1 MKNKI
6 LHFTL
11 NSFAIL
17 SAFLFTSIFISCG
30 EDSGLGATIDTE
42 APKIAIS
49 YPNPKTNNIVMDKFV
64 LAGTCSDDKMI
75 SRVEVSVT
83 NLDTQKSYG
92 NFPASVNYQANT
104 WQITFNSSE
113 NSNEENYKGYQ
124 FPDGN
129 YKFVVTA
136 YDNAGHTTQDTS
148 TLEIDNTAPVFVIS
162 KPGVVVSETKK
173 ESTRISKYG
182 SIFTIEGTIAESHQ
196 VSKMDLQI
204 YDENGEKVNAEPY
217 EADEISTTGGT
228 SVTIARYLENG
239 TDETNTRYN
248 DIYGV
253 AGSVADS
260 DGNKRYSC
268 TVTLSDNARIFQN
281 PGDSGTG
288 NGNETSVVYLN
299 DSIYEKYMSAKKGA
313 GLSADDFRKVINKT
327 ATESDITGKGQVPVT
342 LDDVASALKELA
354 VDTSLSEESEN
365 PTDNTLSFSLN
376 PNADPTYI
384 VSGFNFS
391 YNDDGNKVLDT
402 VRTAIGG
409 QGIAVAIS
417 SGLDGVKLLPSAFKV
432 WMKDIGSFEDGVI
445 SEEKTKEL
453 VETLVADV
461 KAAEAKLSDDEEGEK
476 EFDESS
482 IRNDWTLLHDNS
494 SDKAA
499 SDSSVN
505 INKDL
510 PASIEL
516 NRYYIVVVTGKDMD
530 DVDLSQKSLYGFVGN
545 VAGTPPTVSVTTPES
560 LAFIKN
566 STSEFL
572 KFTGVSK
579 VTTQGTS
586 LKSITVTLTAQDESN
601 KNSEVGVISQ
611 TITANKSNEWA
622 SSGGL
627 SCVYDGESY
636 SWEFVPSEHSEYEK
650 IKAEK
655 KGLSYLYNI
664 KVSVEGSTGHTAETE
679 RSIHIDT
686 VDPIVTLNS
695 ATPIV
700 IGKDYYGEDDE
711 NYYLNGEIKI
721 SATVDE
727 QNLEEVKYD
736 VWASTDLTKTLTAED
751 SILETLK
758 ARASDKVDGSLGKQS
773 TISETFDTTLITS
786 YFESLNTESED
797 PAIQIEM
804 QITAIDK
811 VGNEVTASTKSIY
824 DKFVIK
830 QETDNPLVQ
839 FGNANPE
846 ITSSDS
852 LSKTV
857 NMFGTNTNN
866 KLQITI
872 SDDDKINSYELYLYE
887 ADGTTLAKQNSVY
900 SNNPL
905 VVAVGQSTA
914 SISYLLPEKEG
925 EYQVKLI
932 VRDYMPPSDLNPD
945 ADTEHSYGRSVT
957 GPFFIVVDDGAPE
970 ISAVTPASGKEFN
983 KAFAVNGTIVEGSG
997 KVTLSVSGDGTSSV
1011 YSSPK
1016 ELTGTSGDDAQFS
1029 DTIDLPKDTAGKY
1042 KDGKYKVTYRAEDK
1056 YGQYAEYSISYNVDT
1071 TPPTISSPGA
1081 EVTGSSTEEGITYF
1095 NSNYPLNISVSVTDA
1110 TDSYTGTIR
1119 DVEYS
1124 AYSGNISA
1132 PSGTAVIDWTPLT
1145 HKNDSYTGSA
1155 SGFINADGGNGISDG
1170 EYTVFIRAT
1179 DTAENET
1186 KEENFTTIH
1195 LVADKTKPVLE
1206 TTTDPKN
1213 MSGTEND
1220 AYFMKGE
1227 FSIEGTLVEEN
1238 LDELYYTL
1246 NGGKKQE
1253 LSLSGTSW
1261 SIASGEIPENGGD
1274 FAYIITAIDKAGSVT
1289 TLKRTVTI
1297 DKKAPQ
1303 ITIDEWKDSTN
1314 SFTVTNKN
1322 SGTVTFSGTVLDETK
1337 GSGLAEVRVYYENA
1351 SGAKGGEETVNPNS
1365 SGAWTHTFTNLAE
1378 GKYTLHVV
1386 AKDKAGNEDKKEKS
1400 FGVDLT
1406 KPVVIGSV
1414 TSDGAAAS
1422 TGTDGNYIAK
1432 ENFTLSGKISDDAFR
1447 AKNVSLSV
1455 KKDGGAESTANVV
1468 LSKDDESAV
1477 TDTEKLSS
1485 LNWTYTQSV
1494 PTDPTDHTAD
1504 GLYTYKLTAT
1514 DDAGNKAEYSFIV
1527 RVDTTA
1533 PTITVVEPVAG
1544 ANFKPE
1550 SGTTTNI
1557 KLSGTVFDD
1566 GTGVS
1571 QVDYKVYLTSDLSA
1585 QTAEPKAS
1593 GTATVSSG
1601 KWNASVN
1608 IEIADQGNLTLKVE
1622 AKDYLGN
1629 TAPNDVSFYCDSI
1642 APVLSNVAVTTEK
1655 DAAYDYYNTRIITI
1669 TASAT
1674 DAVSGVRNL
1683 TYSLN
1688 GGMTRTM
1695 TLSSAESTT
1704 AAGKTAVYT
1713 AEVSCVDGENSIV
1726 INAVDAN
1733 GNTTSGDEAKTL
1745 TFKVDSVAPS
1755 FSGTSVSSSNSKSDV
1770 SISGKLT
1777 ENIGLA
1783 SSEGLIV
1790 SATKNGNAVSAA
1802 DLASS
1807 INALP
1812 TLEHGKALSAEPW
1825 DFTLKSNPETHS
1837 TDGKWVFTIKAKD
1850 VAGTTSETTASVLID
1865 TVAPTLSNIEAK
1877 ASDGKSSTVG
1887 GKTYFNGSKAL
1898 ELTIDASDNEGI
1910 GLYNVEYN
1918 IVSGHES
1925 AWNSSLETK
1934 NETWISLSKNG
1945 LSDSWKATIVSDFA
1959 NLADGDYTIFVH
1971 ATDQLGNDTYSD
1983 GLKLVNDKTSPVLK
1997 TTNDPTNMT
2006 GTENDGSY
2014 FKKGE
2019 FSIEGTLAETNLA
2032 SLTYTLNGGTEQ
2044 ELFLNDGNWSITSVE
2059 IPEEGGTFAYSITA
2073 KDKAGNEALL
2083 TRTVKI
2089 DNKKPTLTIE
2099 TLNEKNLS
2107 EVITTK
2113 NTTCTFKGSISDAGG
2128 SGLKPLVAYYT
2139 TESATETKIK
2149 SYEFSSNQ
2157 NSWEVSFDSVE
2168 EDKYFI
2174 LTVEAEDNAGNKET
2188 ITKKF
2193 GVDCKAPSST
2203 LKVTDT
2209 VLDKSAGTPT
2219 ALSSTAD
2226 HNDKWNRGTTFIA
2239 KENFTLSGTVSD
2251 VFTFRSKNIKLT
2263 RTKAGGTEETLIT
2276 STDDAEISSLDWS
2289 YEQEVKDDHSADGVY
2304 TYKLSTQ
2311 DDAGNIA
2318 SYSFIVQVDTSAP
2331 TLTIVKPA
2339 SGANFKP
2346 ASGSTATVTI
2356 EGTAFDDGAGAYQV
2370 IYNVK
2375 KGGDVVKA
2383 DTPATLTSGKW
2394 NAGLQLSEADQG
2406 NLVLTVKVTDYLG
2419 NSEASTVSFFCD
2431 SIAPTLSNGKVD
2443 DATVKDTFYNS
2454 TLLNISADATD
2465 AISGVGNL
2473 TYKLE
2478 DGAEKAMLY
2487 SEGSTDAGE
2496 TATYAASVNCK
2507 EGDNSIVIYATDT
2520 NGNKTTESASIA
2532 FTVKVD
2538 ATAPALTAGSVKIGT
2553 SAGNAS
2559 ATENFYYNGKQNMYI
2574 SGAVTDALS
2583 GVKKVY
2589 ILPYAK
2595 ITDST
2600 ASDAFEASFV
2610 ADEEE
2615 PNNGTFSISIPE
2627 TSLTHSGTIYARIV
2641 DNAGNINDLSLVAFT
2656 YDGTD
2661 PAIPNASLSGN
2672 AVSGTLTTAAY
2683 KSGKDTAGNDK
2694 YFVNTNSGNT
2704 FTFSGVATDNLALE
2718 KLELSIDGTGVVQP
2732 DAITNAAELS
2742 EWSFSG
2748 ITLASDSM
2756 MATLKLTDKA
2766 GNTAEKKIVFVT
2778 DNVAP
2783 NGLHDTTDAKG
2794 KDLIFR
2800 IGDAA
2805 NGSVTDVGSKYAA
2818 GTYGNSTTIKIRGNF
2833 EETGSG
2839 TSLIYYKLYS
2849 DGIPTAEGI
2858 NEFLAN
2864 PEDKKTGYFS
2874 PLTTNETKKVSK
2886 NLDAD
2891 GTNTENVDVV
2901 STFKTTIS
2909 GFTEGS
2915 NYLVLLAVDN
2925 VGNKALDTITYTY
2938 TPEGG
2943 SETSLNCYS
2952 INVDTKTPSVE
2963 SKVTETILTNGEGAD
2978 ITISGTA
2985 TDAHSG
2991 IDTVTLSITVGGAET
3006 TYPATIENAT
3016 GDDNTENDANKKVWS
3031 ASIPKSI
3038 FSSVTSG
3045 NFPVYATAKDKAGD
3059 GNKQTVSVAQI
3070 SVDKIAPEVTLN
3082 NPSNADSSAE
3092 DGVIRING
3100 TISLSGTVKDGN
3112 ILPEN
3117 GENDVSNTVT
3127 KIRYAKFDT
3136 KPDAAPA
3143 NDSDSWN
3150 DLTVTSI
3157 KGNYTFDVEG
3167 FVTSSLDN
3175 EKYYYIQAV
3184 AVDKAGNEGYSNA
3197 PLVKISQD
3205 TDRPI
3210 VKINNLT
3217 PNGTGTNASYI
3228 LKYGTDAQVTGTIV
3242 DDDSTNTA
3250 VVKKLFITETEYNGT
3265 GTEPTNLATVNG
3277 DFTFQPEDTGDGTK
3291 TFYIYIEDNAGGKF
3305 YTKAAAPITIGNP
3318 NTGNP
3323 KISVKG
3329 ESVAES
3335 VNNKEFSYKSDSTS
3349 PVARL
3354 GEGLPYAAE
3363 TSAVAK
3369 DDNGE
3374 DFTLSTADKQT
3385 DNATLNA
3392 SFKVGG
3398 LARRYVKF
3406 YFTANDAS
3414 GVEGMSV
3421 EFKDEKGNSI
3431 KKLATASTIG
3441 SLEFKEDDGFY
3452 VSGTFSDSS
3461 DASTDA
3467 TWKTDFIDFGSVAT
3481 GQLSVSIT
3489 PYDYAGLPGNGT
3501 YQFYVDNA
3509 APTIKISDPESGDE
3523 LTGTIS
3529 ISGTASDVGTAGTVN
3544 IQWIVPT
3551 TAHVA
3556 AYNSKV
3562 TAEEKLE
3569 YLKGLE
3575 LNGGKDAVAEKHSVT
3590 NWKFEFDNNLNPKFD
3605 VYDSSTYATN
3615 SDCDSTSI
3623 YYLPVYFLATDALG
3637 NCSAD
3642 TNFFIKHNPE
3652 ADKPKLE
3659 FTYPTTE
3666 NYKSSTEQYAVLGGT
3681 IRATGSAVIPSGT
3694 TTVNSVY
3701 YQIATKVVTDNGD
3714 GTKTETWNDFGTADK
3729 EKAAGAIASGGYAYT
3744 IVSAYDVI
3752 NELTGKNYSD
3762 STTFTDEQLKDF
3774 LKTYGFAS
3782 RDVLNAWWGIKAT
3795 GTASWNFKINEK
3807 GELNPDSGTTDIR
3820 LRVCGVNAEGKFG
3833 AWTNDENVIEIH
3845 VDNKAPV
3852 ITYAVNQYANGSA
3865 AITALPTDDAATTEI
3880 DESKP
3885 TASKTYEAEIYLKG
3899 NWTFVATLLDE
3910 TSVTSYNVKVNGSPL
3925 TENEGYF
3932 VKSGVTAEVE
3942 LKDGSKTT
3950 KKGVTLFIPIPKPAA
3965 NSETDTVEITVSAD
3979 DSENHTEQTFDFK
3992 IDETAP
3998 SFDKLS
4004 GNGTL
4009 IADNKLDAIED
4020 SNYHFMLD
4028 GEAEDNGSGVKNVVF
4043 YFMRKNGTTGTIGTD
4058 VVMDPMITTGTDDSK
4073 VNMKDADGNDALT
4086 ALEYAQGNYKFYL
4099 YANSYSGSATTDSF
4113 TSGSDYDA
4121 HVRKGGLVQI
4131 DGVLRTI
4138 TGKSGKTVTFTPS
4151 LTEAK
4156 ESVTA
4161 YFPIAQVIDNPATE
4175 KVSSYSTNPFTFE
4188 RGDDGDNM
4196 PESFSG
4202 KATKTWSA
4210 EIRSANMPDGPVS
4223 IVILAFDEAGNVAGK
4238 TINTKITNNAPR
4250 LAKVFF
4256 GTDLSGDEKFTNSSS
4271 LTEIVE
4277 YDILGAEGAT
4287 QSSYTL
4293 DFNEKLENES
4303 AKYPAGTFKIMN
4315 GLAVIPELT
4324 GGNGLVGMVL
4334 STTATS
4340 AAAVTGTG
4348 ENLITCDSDGTI
4360 ASADGKVTGTFSGKV
4375 EGTFAGSNSSY
4386 RMHSYV
4392 VDSTKLGYDG
4402 DKGMSFTFW
4411 DSTEETT
4418 QGSTSQKAVLYVTNF
4433 KVAQGDDVPPTVVVN
4448 PFYWNSSSDNSLY
4461 ANSAKNGHIELEED
4475 LPTDTFK
4482 DTNKASEDAEAPSGE
4497 YDRDPKV
4504 SGKIRFTGTAYD
4516 NRRLSKIKIK
4526 FGDFIVEESG
4536 KEVEVASYEVKDST
4550 AETKEMVWKLSGK
4563 TMAANGYE
4571 FKVIDT
4577 AADSTGNF
4585 GDSVYF
4591 SQKGHKV
4598 YWTLD
4603 IDTERISTKA
4613 ATDVQLTV
4621 LATDAAIGDEP
4632 SGRTTK
4638 TSETSEDTTTSYI
4651 VAPVVDATTKART
4664 VTDGTTNY
4672 PIYQMDVVPYIVG
4685 VKTGLSSLKKNNS
4698 SVYDRTALGHY
4709 PVASTET
4716 IYVYGFNLEGGT
4728 LYDSAK
4734 TKPANAT
4741 LTPVTASAQSW
4752 YSTDAAPSGSVYSVA
4767 SISAFTSGEVY
4778 VEMGAKNAK
4787 VKSLNNMNNNGAY
4800 GKAYTTAPTV
4810 NSTGS
4815 IYKDGKFYNRQPN
4828 GDNNNKLTDDV
4839 VLDVWQI
4846 TPQAVKPVNG
4856 YATQPVMAINPIT
4869 HDVGFAFV
4877 NGTLYYSMP
4886 NGNKGDD
4893 THSYDVYIGGYD
4905 FWTSVGLAYD
4915 SLGYAY
4921 GTAAGGDI
4929 ADNRADTFRIMTS
4942 RWGYAG
4948 RHVNGYN
4955 NGNNQYRLEYIAQAD
4970 YDSAGNMTR
4979 NFNKERVRSPS
4990 IATTSAS
4997 SDSTTVYLAY
5007 YDEINDE
5014 IRFKRG
5020 TFSNTRKTNWYKD
5033 RDTDEQKATFFGDYY
5048 GEPVL
5053 DGGKIADITTLEDGS
5068 MENTA
5073 LLDSSKSYSESNGKN
5088 TLENR
5093 NGWYRLEHN
5102 SLIAGNST
5110 TKYRKTVTGT
5120 VQYKENS
5127 TTETQRVFTTSSL
5140 ETLNT
5145 GVTTTSG
5152 NPVYAGKYVS
5162 IAAIA
5167 NGGTSDDAV
5176 IAVWWDAEH
5185 SQLLYSYNLTP
5196 NSIAV
5201 GQYSQADTKWTT
5213 PVAIFGEGNGIGE
5226 YCKVV
5231 VDANNGVHIA
5241 AYDGMNGDL
5250 YYAYIPDFK
5259 TPSGAKPCIVDSYG
5273 LIGTELNID
5282 VALDENNNP
5291 VPYISYYA
5299 GSCAKAKIARWAGA
5313 NSISSASGLNGADDE
5328 VFTGN
5333 WDVSIIPTSSK
5344 LSVDH
5349 INVGTWKKSSG
5360 QITYSTTDGSEPN
5373 DSNIGTTERL
5383 HNESY
5388 KTGNNQGY
5396 KSWGNVYGNG
5406 TKNPILGY
5414 AITKG
5419 SSGYIETAQMK

>member
-1 MKNKI
+1 MKHNFNV
-6 LHFTL
+6 FTRISL
-11 NSFAIL
+11 
-17 SAFLFTSIFISCG
+17 AFISTALALGSLISCG

-42 APKIAIS
+42 APKMAIS
-49 YPNPKTNNIVMDKFV
+49 YPNPKANNVAMGEFV
-64 LAGTCSDDKMI
+64 LAGTCSDDKI
-75 SRVEVSVT
+75 VSRVEVAVT
-83 NLDTQKSYG
+83 NLDSQKSYG
-92 NFPASVNYQANT
+92 SFPATVNAQANT
-104 WQITFNSSE
+104 WSITFNTFDD
-113 NSNEENYKGYQ
+113 SNGDNYNGYP
-124 FPDGN
+124 FPDGS
-129 YKFVVTA
+129 YQFVATA
-136 YDNAGHTTQDTS
+136 YDNVGHSTQDTS

-162 KPGVVVSETKK
+162 KPGVVISDTKE
-173 ESTRISKYG
+173 ESTKISKYG
-182 SIFTIEGTIAESHQ
+182 SVFSIEGTVAERHQ

-204 YDENGEKVNAEPY
+204 YDESGNLVNTEPY
-217 EADEISTTGGT
+217 EENEISTTGGT
-228 SVTIARYLENG
+228 SVTIARFLEG
-239 TDETNTRYN
+239 GSEETNIRYN
-248 DIYGV
+248 DIYGT

-268 TVTLSDNARIFQN
+268 TVTLSDNAKVFRH
-281 PGDSGTG
+281 PGDDGVEK
-288 NGNETSVVYLN
+288 GNESSVVYLN
-299 DSIYEKYMSAKKGA
+299 DDIYDKYMSSRKGA

-327 ATESDITGKGQVPVT
+327 ATESDITGKGQAPVT

-354 VDTSLSEESEN
+354 VDTSLQSGDN
-365 PTDNTLSFSLN
+365 PLDTTLSFSIN
-376 PNADPTYI
+376 PNADPTYL
-384 VSGFNFS
+384 VSGFNFKYTDS
-391 YNDDGNKVLDT
+391 GDGVADSVK
-402 VRTAIGG
+402 TATQN
-409 QGIAVAIS
+409 QGITVAVS
-417 SGLDGVKLLPSAFKV
+417 CSLDGVKIKPSAFKV
-432 WMKDIGSFEDGVI
+432 WMKDIGNSDDGVS
-445 SEEKTKEL
+445 SEEKVRDEIA
-453 VETLVADV
+453 TLVDQV
-461 KAAEAKLSDDEEGEK
+461 KIEEENAAKEERS
-476 EFDESS
+476 FDESVVS
-482 IRNDWTLLHDNS
+482 NGWLLLHDNS
-494 SDKAA
+494 SDKAP
-499 SDSSVN
+499 SDTSVN
-505 INKDL
+505 INEDL
-510 PASIEL
+510 PNTIEF
-516 NRYYIVVVTGKDMD
+516 NHYYIIAVTGKDTD
-530 DVDLSQKSLYGFVGN
+530 DVYLSQSKLYGFVGN
-545 VAGTPPTVSVTTPES
+545 VSGTPPTISVTSPEKTSPAEDPYVKSSDFAFEGTAEATTAGTNVKS
-560 LAFIKN
+560 L
-566 STSEFL
+566 
-572 KFTGVSK
+572 
-579 VTTQGTS
+579 S
-586 LKSITVTLTAQDESN
+586 LTLTVNDEGEGKGNAEIAS
-601 KNSEVGVISQ
+601 IS
-611 TITANKSNEWA
+611 A
-622 SSGGL
+622 SIDYDKKTNQWSSSDGF
-627 SCVYDGESY
+627 SCDYDGKLCQ
-636 SWEFVPSEHSEYEK
+636 WTFNPSLHHEYEK
-650 IKAEK
+650 IKAEEGAEK
-655 KGLSYLYNI
+655 AYSYSI
-664 KVSVEGSTGHTAETE
+664 SVTATSSTGLTATKDWNV
-679 RSIHIDT
+679 HVDT
-686 VDPIVTLNS
+686 VKPVVSLNS
-695 ATPIV
+695 ATPVV
-700 IGKDYYGEDDE
+700 IGKDYYDDSDE
-711 NYYLNGEIKI
+711 NYYLNGEIKV
-721 SATVDE
+721 SANAGDNAKLAKVS
-727 QNLEEVKYD
+727 YD
-736 VWASTDLTKTLTAED
+736 VWANCDLSKELTKDD
-751 SILETLK
+751 SILDVLK
-758 ARASDKVDGSLGKQS
+758 SLAPDKVDGSLGTQS
-773 TISETFDTTLITS
+773 IISETFDTALITK
-786 YFESLNTESED
+786 YFESQLNGQKD
-797 PAIQIEM
+797 PAIQILM
-804 QITAIDK
+804 TITAEDMA
-811 VGNEVTASTKSIY
+811 GNTQTSSTKTIY

-830 QETDNPLVQ
+830 QETDRPLVH
-839 FGNANPE
+839 FGNADPE
-846 ITSSDS
+846 ITSSAD
-852 LSKTV
+852 LSQDV
-857 NMFGTNTNN
+857 NVFGTNSNN
-866 KLQITI
+866 KLTLTL
-872 SDDDKINSYELYLYE
+872 SDDDKINSYEITLYE
-887 ADGTTLAKQNSVY
+887 ADGETLADTGDIA
-900 SNNPL
+900 NPL
-905 VVAVGQSTA
+905 TKAVGQTTA
-914 SISYLLPEKEG
+914 SISYRLPEKEG
-925 EYQVKLI
+925 EYQFKII
-932 VRDYMPPSDLNPD
+932 VRDFMPPSELSPD
-945 ADTEHSYGRSVT
+945 ADEKHPYGKSEI
-957 GPFFIVVDDGAPE
+957 GPFFIAVDAGAPE
-970 ISAVTPASGKEFN
+970 FKITKPQGKIEV
-983 KAFAVNGTIVEGSG
+983 KDAFAVSGIVVEGSG
-997 KVTLSVSGDGTSSV
+997 SVTMSVTGWGTSTGYSSAKEISETAGDGKT
-1011 YSSPK
+1011 
-1016 ELTGTSGDDAQFS
+1016 FS
-1029 DTIDLPKDTAGKY
+1029 DTISLPK
-1042 KDGKYKVTYRAEDK
+1042 KDGVYTITYTARDK
-1056 YGQYAEYSISYNVDT
+1056 YGYYTPQTISYNVDT
-1071 TPPTISSPGA
+1071 TKPTIESSSVSA
-1081 EVTGSSTEEGITYF
+1081 NGILLSDGNF
-1095 NSNYPLNISVSVTDA
+1095 NSNYPLDIVVKASDETEDYA
-1110 TDSYTGTIR
+1110 GTITE
-1119 DVEYS
+1119 VAYS
-1124 AYSGNISA
+1124 AYSGKVTETA
-1132 PSGTAVIDWTPLT
+1132 GTPVIPWTPLT
-1145 HKNDSYTGSA
+1145 YKNEVYTASA
-1155 SGFINADGGNGISDG
+1155 SGFINANGGNGISDG

-1179 DTAENET
+1179 DSVGNESALMP
-1186 KEENFTTIH
+1186 IR
-1195 LVADKTKPVLE
+1195 LVADKTKPVL
-1206 TTTDPKN
+1206 TTSSDPGS
-1213 MSGTEND
+1213 MSVDGS
-1220 AYFMKGE
+1220 YFEKGE
-1227 FSIEGTLVEEN
+1227 FTIEGELEEAN
-1238 LDELYYTL
+1238 LAEFYYSL
-1246 NGGKKQE
+1246 NDGEKVSIPLDQNGN
-1253 LSLSGTSW
+1253 W
-1261 SIASGEIPENGGD
+1261 SIASGEIPEEGGT
-1274 FAYIITAIDKAGSVT
+1274 FAYIITAKDKAGSVT

-1297 DKKAPQ
+1297 DKKAPR
-1303 ITIDEWKDSTN
+1303 ITIDDW
-1314 SFTVTNKN
+1314 KN
-1322 SGTVTFSGTVLDETK
+1322 STTVVNYKNSETVTFSGTVKDEEN
-1337 GSGLAEVRVYYENA
+1337 GSGLAEVKVWYENA
-1351 SGAKGGEETVNPNS
+1351 SDKKFAEETVTANT
-1365 SGAWTHTFTNLAE
+1365 SGEWTHTFTGIPE
-1378 GKYTLHVV
+1378 GSYTLHVL
-1386 AKDKAGNEDKKEKS
+1386 AKDNAGNEFEESKN
-1400 FGVDLT
+1400 FGIDLT
-1406 KPVVIGSV
+1406 KPASTLGITGSIFDN
-1414 TSDGAAAS
+1414 SNGAAEKLS
-1422 TGTDGNYIAK
+1422 ENDFSGKWNNDITYLSK
-1432 ENFTLSGKISDDAFR
+1432 ENFTLSGTISDVAFR
-1447 AKNVSLSV
+1447 AKNIRLSV
-1455 KKDGGAESTANVV
+1455 KKDGGAESTAV
-1468 LSKDDESAV
+1468 LVLK
-1477 TDTEKLSS
+1477 K
-1485 LNWTYTQSV
+1485 
-1494 PTDPTDHTAD
+1494 AD
-1504 GLYTYKLTAT
+1504 GTEFNGESELKEEITSLSWSYEQNLKEDHSSDGVYTYKLSAT
-1514 DDAGNKAEYSFIV
+1514 DDAGNSAEYTFIV

-1533 PTITVVEPVAG
+1533 PTVTVTSPTSGQNFKYEGTTGKANVTISGTAFDSGAG
-1544 ANFKPE
+1544 A
-1550 SGTTTNI
+1550 
-1557 KLSGTVFDD
+1557 
-1566 GTGVS
+1566 
-1571 QVDYKVYLTSDLSA
+1571 YKVYYDITKDGESLLKVNSEDADEVASFTNENWTNAKEILLS
-1585 QTAEPKAS
+1585 E
-1593 GTATVSSG
+1593 
-1601 KWNASVN
+1601 
-1608 IEIADQGNLTLKVE
+1608 QGNLTLQVTAE
-1622 AKDYLGN
+1622 DYLGN
-1629 TAPNDVSFYCDSI
+1629 KASRTVDFVCDSLP
-1642 APVLSNVAVTTEK
+1642 PVISGEKVNGETVKTT
-1655 DAAYDYYNTRIITI
+1655 YYNSGLIELSV
-1669 TASAT
+1669 SAV
-1674 DAVSGVRNL
+1674 DAVSGIGSVK
-1683 TYSLN
+1683 YKLN
-1688 GGMTRTM
+1688 DGVERTM
-1695 TLSSAESTT
+1695 SLSN
-1704 AAGKTAVYT
+1704 GVYG
-1713 AEVSCVDGENSIV
+1713 ASVICEEGENKIV
-1726 INAVDAN
+1726 ISASDTHD
-1733 GNTTSGDEAKTL
+1733 NTTSTEECKEITV
-1745 TFKVDSVAPS
+1745 KVDSTAPV
-1755 FSGTSVSSSNSKSDV
+1755 FSDTKVSASASKENV
-1770 SISGKLT
+1770 TISGKLS
-1777 ENIGLA
+1777 ENIALAQTDGLT
-1783 SSEGLIV
+1783 V
-1790 SATKNGNAVSAA
+1790 SATRNGNPVSQA
-1802 DLASS
+1802 DLASA
-1807 INALP
+1807 IAAFP
-1812 TLEHGKALSAEPW
+1812 TLDSGKPLTDAQW
-1825 DFTLKSNPETHS
+1825 TFTLKADSENHS
-1837 TDGKWVFTIKAKD
+1837 ADGKWVFTITAKD
-1850 VAGTTSETTASVLID
+1850 VAGNTSVSTASVLID

-1877 ASDGKSSTVG
+1877 ASDGKSSTVV

-1918 IVSGHES
+1918 IVSGHEE
-1925 AWNSSLETK
+1925 AWKNTLETK

-1971 ATDQLGNDTYSD
+1971 ATDQLGNETYSE

-2014 FKKGE
+2014 FKNGE

-2032 SLTYTLNGGTEQ
+2032 SLTYTLNGEEAKT
-2044 ELFLNDGNWSITSVE
+2044 LPLNDSNWSIASGE

-2073 KDKAGNEALL
+2073 KDEAGNEALL

-2139 TESATETKIK
+2139 TETDTATKIK
-2149 SYEFSSNQ
+2149 SSEFSSNQ

-2168 EDKYFI
+2168 EDKSFI

-2251 VFTFRSKNIKLT
+2251 VFPFRGKNIKLT

-2311 DDAGNIA
+2311 DEAGNIA

-2375 KGGDVVKA
+2375 KGETVVKA
-2383 DTPATLTSGKW
+2383 DTPATLKSGKW
-2394 NAGLQLSEADQG
+2394 DSELKLSDSHQG
-2406 NLVLTVKVTDYLG
+2406 HLILTVTVTDYLG

-2443 DATVKDTFYNS
+2443 DATVKNTFYNS

-2583 GVKKVY
+2583 GVKEVY
-2589 ILPYAK
+2589 VLPYSK
-2595 ITDST
+2595 ITDTT
-2600 ASDAFEASFV
+2600 ATEENKAVYEPASEG
-2610 ADEEE
+2610 ATG
-2615 PNNGTFSISIPE
+2615 GTFSISISKD
-2627 TSLTHSGTIYARIV
+2627 SLKQSGTIYARIV
-2641 DNAGNINDLSLVAFT
+2641 DNAGNINDLSLIAFT
-2656 YDGTD
+2656 YDGTA

-2694 YFVNTNSGNT
+2694 YFVNTNSGNS
-2704 FTFSGVATDNLALE
+2704 FTFSGVATDNLALA
-2718 KLELSIDGTGVVQP
+2718 KLELSIDGGVGSIDP
-2732 DAITNAAELS
+2732 ITEADELS
-2742 EWSFSG
+2742 EWSFTG
-2748 ITLASDSM
+2748 ITLTSESKN
-2756 MATLKLTDKA
+2756 ATFTLTDKA
-2766 GNTAEKKIVFVT
+2766 GNTATKTIALVCDVT
-2778 DNVAP
+2778 AP
-2783 NGLHDTTDAKG
+2783 QSQHDKDALG
-2794 KDLIFR
+2794 KEYYFR
-2800 IGDAA
+2800 VGDAA

-2833 EETGSG
+2833 AETGSG

-2849 DGIPTAEGI
+2849 DDIPNAEGI

-2874 PLTTNETKKVSK
+2874 PLTTNETKAVSLNTDSGKV
-2886 NLDAD
+2886 NQ
-2891 GTNTENVDVV
+2891 DVV

-2925 VGNKALDTITYTY
+2925 VGNKALDTITC
-2938 TPEGG
+2938 TPNG
-2943 SETSLNCYS
+2943 ETALNCYS
-2952 INVDTKTPSVE
+2952 INVDTKAPSLT
-2963 SKVTETILTNGEGAD
+2963 SDVTGTILTNGTGTGDAAY
-2978 ITISGTA
+2978 IAISGTA
-2985 TDAHSG
+2985 TDEHSG
-2991 IDTVTLSITVGGAET
+2991 IDTVTLSITVGTNEHNYA
-3006 TYPATIENAT
+3006 ATVVDAPTSE
-3016 GDDNTENDANKKVWS
+3016 DANKKAWS
-3031 ASIPKSI
+3031 AKIPKSI
-3038 FSSVTSG
+3038 FSSIETG
-3045 NFPVYATAKDKAGD
+3045 NFPVYATAKDNAGE

-3082 NPSNADSSAE
+3082 NPSNADTSAA

-3117 GENDVSNTVT
+3117 NEDETSNTVT

-3143 NDSDSWN
+3143 NDSWKDIEVS
-3150 DLTVTSI
+3150 SI
-3157 KGNYTFDVEG
+3157 KGNYTFDVAG

-3184 AVDKAGNEGYSNA
+3184 AVDKAGNTGYSNA
-3197 PLVKISQD
+3197 TLVKISQD

-3217 PNGTGTNASYI
+3217 PNGTGANASYI

-3265 GTEPTNLATVNG
+3265 GTEPTNNLATSNG
-3277 DFTFQPEDTGDGTK
+3277 DFTFQPADSVDGLK

-3329 ESVAES
+3329 ELVAES

-3374 DFTLSTADKQT
+3374 DFALSTAEKKT

-3431 KKLATASTIG
+3431 KKLATASKIG
-3441 SLEFKEDDGFY
+3441 SLEFKEDDEFY
-3452 VSGTFSDSS
+3452 VSGTFTASS

-3467 TWKTDFIDFGSVAT
+3467 TWTTGFIDFGSDFGSVAT

-3501 YQFYVDNA
+3501 YQFYVDND
-3509 APTIKISDPESGDE
+3509 APTIKISEPESGDE

-3551 TAHVA
+3551 DEQ
-3556 AYNSKV
+3556 V
-3562 TAEEKLE
+3562 TIYTNKSAEEKLE

-3575 LNGGKDAVAEKHSVT
+3575 LNGGKDAIAEKHSVS

-3637 NCSAD
+3637 NCSAE

-3714 GTKTETWNDFGTADK
+3714 ETWNDFGTADK
-3729 EKAAGAIASGGYAYT
+3729 EKAEKAISEGGYGYT
-3744 IVSAYDVI
+3744 VVSAYDVI
-3752 NELTGKNYSD
+3752 NELTGKNYSA

-3885 TASKTYEAEIYLKG
+3885 TASKTYEAEMYLKG

-3932 VKSGVTAEVE
+3932 VKSDVTAEVE
-3942 LKDGSKTT
+3942 LKDGSKNT
-3950 KKGVTLFIPIPKPAA
+3950 KYGVTLFIPIPKPAA
-3965 NSETDTVEITVSAD
+3965 NSNTDTVEITVSAD
-3979 DSENHTEQTFDFK
+3979 DGENHTEQTFDFK

-4073 VNMKDADGNDALT
+4073 VNMKDAQGKDALT
-4086 ALEYAQGNYKFYL
+4086 ALEYTQGNDKFYL
-4099 YANSYSGSATTDSF
+4099 YANLYSGSATTDTF

-4156 ESVTA
+4156 ENVTA

-4287 QSSYTL
+4287 QSAYTL
-4293 DFNEKLENES
+4293 DFTEKLKNKDGTDS
-4303 AKYPAGTFKIMN
+4303 DNNKYPAGVFTIKN

-4334 STTATS
+4334 STTATT
-4340 AAAVTGTG
+4340 ADAVTGTG
-4348 ENLITCDSDGTI
+4348 ENLISCDSDGTI

-4392 VDSTKLGYDG
+4392 VDSTKLGPDD

-4418 QGSTSQKAVLYVTNF
+4418 QGSTSQNAVLYVTNF
-4433 KVAQGDDVPPTVVVN
+4433 KVAQGDSVPPTVVVN

-4461 ANSAKNGHIELEED
+4461 ANPAKNGHIELEDD

-4482 DTNKASEDAEAPSGE
+4482 DNDTVEGNDVARTGL

-4516 NRRLSKIKIK
+4516 NRRLSMIKIK

-4536 KEVEVASYEVKDST
+4536 EEVEVASYEVKDST

-4577 AADSTGNF
+4577 ASDSIGNF

-4632 SGRTTK
+4632 SGRTTS
-4638 TSETSEDTTTSYI
+4638 TATTGTYKI
-4651 VAPVVDATTKART
+4651 DAPVVDATTKART

-4685 VKTGLSSLKKNNS
+4685 LKTSLSALKKGNS
-4698 SVYDRTALGHY
+4698 SVYDRTARGHY

-4716 IYVYGFNLEGGT
+4716 IYVYGFNLDGGT
-4728 LYDSAK
+4728 LYDSA
-4734 TKPANAT
+4734 TTAASAS
-4741 LTPVTASAQSW
+4741 LTSVTASAQSW
-4752 YSTDAAPSGSVYSVA
+4752 YSSDAAPYGSVYSVGA
-4767 SISAFTSGEVY
+4767 ISAFTSGEVY
-4778 VEMGAKNAK
+4778 VETGAENAK
-4787 VKSLNNMNNNGAY
+4787 VKSLNNLNNNGAY

-4815 IYKDGKFYNRQPN
+4815 VYKDGKFYNRQPN

-4839 VLDVWQI
+4839 VLDVWEI
-4846 TPQAVKPVNG
+4846 NSEAGKPKSG
-4856 YATQPVMAINPIT
+4856 PLSQPVMTINPVNKQ
-4869 HDVGFAFV
+4869 VGFAFA
-4877 NGTLYYSMP
+4877 NGPLHFSM
-4886 NGNKGDD
+4886 GSLEK
-4893 THSYDVYIGGYD
+4893 SYDVWEQGLD
-4905 FWTSVGLAYD
+4905 FWTSIGFAYD
-4915 SLGYAY
+4915 ANGNSF
-4921 GTAAGGDI
+4921 GTTAGGDI
-4929 ADNRADTFRIMTS
+4929 NGTPKADSFGFFTS
-4942 RWGYAG
+4942 RWAG
-4948 RHVNGYN
+4948 KGIYN
-4955 NGNNQYRLEYIAQAD
+4955 NGSGHNNGTGQLRLELVGQAE
-4970 YDSAGNMTR
+4970 STNGSSFNGN
-4979 NFNKERVRSPS
+4979 NINKQRIKSPS
-4990 IATTSAS
+4990 IATTVTSSSA
-4997 SDSTTVYLAY
+4997 TNTNVYLAY

-5014 IRFKRG
+5014 IRFKWG
-5020 TFSNTRKTNWYKD
+5020 IISNSENNTTGRSQNNLLY
-5033 RDTDEQKATFFGDYY
+5033 DYY
-5048 GEPVL
+5048 GGESPNDDTYKDTARNTKSLTASKTVSNL
-5053 DGGKIADITTLEDGS
+5053 PYTLE
-5068 MENTA
+5068 
-5073 LLDSSKSYSESNGKN
+5073 YV
-5088 TLENR
+5088 
-5093 NGWYRLEHN
+5093 
-5102 SLIAGNST
+5102 SLIAGQTTDKKTFVPGASG
-5110 TKYRKTVTGT
+5110 TKYTANTAVMTRDNRPVCAGQYVCIAAKYQAGDTYEIGTEETPVINEETGEP
-5120 VQYKENS
+5120 V
-5127 TTETQRVFTTSSL
+5127 TETVSVNFT
-5140 ETLNT
+5140 
-5145 GVTTTSG
+5145 
-5152 NPVYAGKYVS
+5152 
-5162 IAAIA
+5162 
-5167 NGGTSDDAV
+5167 DDLV
-5176 IAVWWDAEH
+5176 VAVWYD
-5185 SQLLYSYNLTP
+5185 STNNQLLYSYNKAPQKISAPTYGG
-5196 NSIAV
+5196 NNYYRKNEDGTSTGIDSF
-5201 GQYSQADTKWTT
+5201 SQSATGWST
-5213 PVAIFGEGNGIGE
+5213 PVAVFGEGNGIGE
-5226 YCKVV
+5226 YCKVAL
-5231 VDANNGVHIA
+5231 DANGKVHIA
-5241 AYDGMNGDL
+5241 CYDNANADVW
-5250 YYAYIPDFK
+5250 YAYIDDYTSPSNAK
-5259 TPSGAKPCIVDSYG
+5259 TCIVDSYG
-5273 LIGTELNID
+5273 IVGTELYLD
-5282 VALDENNNP
+5282 VALKDSNP
-5291 VPYISYYA
+5291 VPYISYY
-5299 GSCAKAKIARWAGA
+5299 GSSCARPKVAYWASETSIASATDLSGAK
-5313 NSISSASGLNGADDE
+5313 DE
-5328 VFTGN
+5328 AATGN
-5333 WDVSIIPTSSK
+5333 WETSIIPSTSKISI
-5344 LSVDH
+5344 DH
-5349 INVGTWKKSSG
+5349 INVGVWKDSSG
-5360 QITYSTTDGSEPN
+5360 NLTYSTTDGNVPN
-5373 DSNIGTTERL
+5373 GKQPG
-5383 HNESY
+5383 
-5388 KTGNNQGY
+5388 KTGA
-5396 KSWGNVYGNG
+5396 NVGKPNAGTDNGMIYGNG

-5419 SSGYIETAQMK
+5419 AGGYIETAQMK

>member
-1 MKNKI
+1 MKHNFNV
-6 LHFTL
+6 FTRISL
-11 NSFAIL
+11 AFI
-17 SAFLFTSIFISCG
+17 SAALALGSLISCG

-42 APKIAIS
+42 SPKMAIS
-49 YPNPKTNNIVMDKFV
+49 YPNPKTTNIVMDKFV

-75 SRVEVSVT
+75 ARVEVSVT
-83 NLDTQKSYG
+83 NLDTQKNYG
-92 NFPASVNYQANT
+92 NFPASVNYQTNT
-104 WQITFNSSE
+104 WSITFNSKE
-113 NSNEENYKGYQ
+113 NSNAENYKGYQ

-129 YKFVVTA
+129 YKFVATA
-136 YDNAGHTTQDTS
+136 YDNAGHSTQDTS

-204 YDENGEKVNAEPY
+204 YDANGELVNSEPY

-228 SVTIARYLENG
+228 SVTIARFLEDG

-248 DIYGV
+248 EIYNA
-253 AGSVADS
+253 AGSPDDS
-260 DGNKRYSC
+260 EGNKRYSC

-327 ATESDITGKGQVPVT
+327 ATESDISNKGKIQVT
-342 LDDVASALKELA
+342 MSEISEALESNA
-354 VDTSLSEESEN
+354 IDTSLSEESEN

-376 PNADPTYI
+376 PNADPTYL

-391 YNDDGNKVLDT
+391 YNDAGNKVLDT

-482 IRNDWTLLHDNS
+482 IRNGWTLLHDNS

-611 TITANKSNEWA
+611 TITADKDNKWESL
-622 SSGGL
+622 GGL

-636 SWEFVPSEHSEYEK
+636 NWEFVPSEHSEYGK

-655 KGLSYLYNI
+655 KGLAYLYNI
-664 KVSVEGSTGHTAETE
+664 KVSVEGNTGHTAETE

-727 QNLEEVKYD
+727 QNLEEVRYD
-736 VWASTDLTKTLTAED
+736 VWASCDLTKTLTAED
-751 SILETLK
+751 SILEALKTL
-758 ARASDKVDGSLGKQS
+758 APDKVDGSLGKQS

-786 YFESLNTESED
+786 YFESLNAESED

-839 FGNANPE
+839 FGKADPK

-857 NMFGTNTNN
+857 NMFGTNTDN
-866 KLQITI
+866 KLQFTI

-914 SISYLLPEKEG
+914 SISYLLPETEA

-945 ADTEHSYGRSVT
+945 ADNAHSYGRT
-957 GPFFIVVDDGAPE
+957 KIGPFFIVVDDGAPVFKG
-970 ISAVTPASGKEFN
+970 VTPASDKEFN

-997 KVTLSVSGDGTSSV
+997 NVTLSVSGDGTSAE
-1011 YSSPK
+1011 YSSSK
-1016 ELTGTSGDDAQFS
+1016 EISGTTGAGAKFN
-1029 DTIDLPKDTAGKY
+1029 DTIELPKDTNGKY
-1042 KDGKYKVTYRAEDK
+1042 KDGKYTVTYIAEDK
-1056 YGQYAEYSISYNVDT
+1056 YGQSTKYAISYNADT
-1071 TPPTISSPGA
+1071 TPPTISNQTASA
-1081 EVTGSSTEEGITYF
+1081 SGSTTESGKTYF
-1095 NSNYPLNISVSVTDA
+1095 NSNYPIDITASVTDA
-1110 TDSYTGTIR
+1110 TADYTGTIR

-1132 PSGTAVIDWTPLT
+1132 PSDTALISWTPLT
-1145 HKNDSYTGSA
+1145 HKNDSYTASA
-1155 SGFINADGGNGISDG
+1155 SGFINANGGNGITDG

-1179 DTAENET
+1179 DSVGNEST
-1186 KEENFTTIH
+1186 LSEIH
-1195 LVADKTKPVLE
+1195 LVADKTKPVLN
-1206 TTTDPKN
+1206 TTTDPDS
-1213 MSGTEND
+1213 MTGTEND
-1220 AYFMKGE
+1220 ASYFIKGE
-1227 FSIEGTLVEEN
+1227 FSIEGTLVETN
-1238 LDELYYTL
+1238 LASLTYTL
-1246 NGGKKQE
+1246 SSEEAKTLPLND
-1253 LSLSGTSW
+1253 SNW
-1261 SIASGEIPENGGD
+1261 SIASGEIPEEGGT
-1274 FAYIITAIDKAGSVT
+1274 FAYIITAKDKAGSVT

-1297 DKKAPQ
+1297 DKKAPR
-1303 ITIDEWKDSTN
+1303 ITIDEWKNSTN
-1314 SFTVTNKN
+1314 TFVVTNKN
-1322 SGTVTFSGTVLDETK
+1322 SSTVTFTGTVTDESN
-1337 GSGLAEVRVYYENA
+1337 GSGLASVTVYHENA
-1351 SGAKGGEETVNPNS
+1351 SGVKSDEETVNPNTN
-1365 SGAWTHTFTNLAE
+1365 GEWTHTFTNLAE

-1386 AKDKAGNEDKKEKS
+1386 AKDKAGNEKDESKS
-1400 FGVDLT
+1400 FGIDLT

-1414 TSDGAAAS
+1414 TSAVAAAS

-1468 LSKDDESAV
+1468 LSKDDEGAV

-1629 TAPNDVSFYCDSI
+1629 SAPNDVSFYCDSI

-1688 GGMTRTM
+1688 GGMARTM
-1695 TLSSAESTT
+1695 TLSSVESTT

-1790 SATKNGNAVSAA
+1790 SATKNGNAVA

-1825 DFTLKSNPETHS
+1825 DFTLKSNPKTHS

-1898 ELTIDASDNEGI
+1898 ELTINASDNEGI

-1925 AWNSSLETK
+1925 AWNSSLVTK

-2019 FSIEGTLAETNLA
+2019 FSIEGTLVETNLE
-2032 SLTYTLNGGTEQ
+2032 SHTYTLNGEEAKT
-2044 ELFLNDGNWSITSVE
+2044 LPLNDSNWSITSGE
-2059 IPEEGGTFAYSITA
+2059 IPEEGGDFAYIITA

-2113 NTTCTFKGSISDAGG
+2113 NTTCTFKGSISDEGG

-2188 ITKKF
+2188 ITKNF

-2276 STDDAEISSLDWS
+2276 STDDAEIASLDWS

-2419 NSEASTVSFFCD
+2419 NSETSTVSFFCD

-2443 DATVKDTFYNS
+2443 YETVKNTFYNS

-2559 ATENFYYNGKQNMYI
+2559 ATESFYYNGKQNMYI

-2615 PNNGTFSISIPE
+2615 PNNGTFTISIPKA
-2627 TSLTHSGTIYARIV
+2627 SLTHSGTIYARIV

-2656 YDGTD
+2656 YDGTA

-2694 YFVNTNSGNT
+2694 YFVNTSTGNT

-2748 ITLASDSM
+2748 ITLASDST

-2766 GNTAEKKIVFVT
+2766 GNTAEKKIVFVN

-2915 NYLVLLAVDN
+2915 NYLVLVAVDN
-2925 VGNKALDTITYTY
+2925 VGNKALDTITC
-2938 TPEGG
+2938 TPNG
-2943 SETSLNCYS
+2943 ETALNCYS
-2952 INVDTKTPSVE
+2952 INVDTKAPSLT
-2963 SKVTETILTNGEGAD
+2963 SDVTGTILTNGTGTGDAAY
-2978 ITISGTA
+2978 IAISGTA
-2985 TDAHSG
+2985 TDEHSG
-2991 IDTVTLSITVGGAET
+2991 IDTVTLSITVGTNEHNYA
-3006 TYPATIENAT
+3006 ATVVDAPTSE
-3016 GDDNTENDANKKVWS
+3016 DANKKTWS
-3031 ASIPKSI
+3031 AKIPKSI
-3038 FSSVTSG
+3038 FSSIETG
-3045 NFPVYATAKDKAGD
+3045 NFPVYATAKDNAGE

-3070 SVDKIAPEVTLN
+3070 SVDKIVPEVTLN
-3082 NPSNADSSAE
+3082 NPSNADTSAADE
-3092 DGVIRING
+3092 VIRING

-3136 KPDAAPA
+3136 KPAAAPA
-3143 NDSDSWN
+3143 NDSTSWK

-3167 FVTSSLDN
+3167 FVTTGLEN

-3217 PNGTGTNASYI
+3217 PNGTGANASYI
-3228 LKYGTDAQVTGTIV
+3228 LKYGTEAQVTGTIV

-3265 GTEPTNLATVNG
+3265 GTEPTNNLATANG
-3277 DFTFQPEDTGDGTK
+3277 DFTFQPADSVDGLK

-3305 YTKAAAPITIGNP
+3305 YTKAAAPITIGTP

-3323 KISVKG
+3323 KVSVKG
-3329 ESVAES
+3329 ELVDES
-3335 VNNKEFSYKSDSTS
+3335 VNNKAFSYKSDSTS
-3349 PVARL
+3349 PRVRL
-3354 GEGLPYAAE
+3354 GEGLPYATT
-3363 TSAVAK
+3363 TSDVAK
-3369 DDNGE
+3369 DDTGK
-3374 DFTLSTADKQT
+3374 DFALSTET
-3385 DNATLNA
+3385 TTSDNATLNS

-3398 LARRYVKF
+3398 LTRRYVKF
-3406 YFTANDAS
+3406 YFTATDAS
-3414 GVEGMSV
+3414 GVEGMRV
-3421 EFKDEKGNSI
+3421 EFKDKDGTSI
-3431 KKLATASTIG
+3431 AKLATAEKIG
-3441 SLEFKEDDGFY
+3441 SLDMTGFT
-3452 VSGTFSDSS
+3452 VQDEGKFSFTPSS
-3461 DASTDA
+3461 DISTAA
-3467 TWKTDFIDFGSVAT
+3467 TWTTDFIDFGSVTT
-3481 GQLSVSIT
+3481 GQVSVSLT
-3489 PYDYAGLPGNGT
+3489 PYDYAGLSVDGT
-3501 YQFYVDNA
+3501 FQFYVDND
-3509 APTIKISDPESGDE
+3509 APTIVISEPESGDE

-3551 TAHVA
+3551 TTQIN
-3556 AYNSKV
+3556 AYNSKE

-3575 LNGGKDAVAEKHSVT
+3575 LKGGKDAIAEKHSVS

-3637 NCSAD
+3637 NCSAE

-3659 FTYPTTE
+3659 FTYPTTK
-3666 NYKSSTEQYAVLGGT
+3666 NYKTGETYAVLGGT
-3681 IRATGSAVIPSGT
+3681 IRATGSAEIPSGT

-3701 YQIATKVVTDNGD
+3701 YQIAGESAGFTGTFAASEEGTDSY
-3714 GTKTETWNDFGTADK
+3714 
-3729 EKAAGAIASGGYAYT
+3729 KAKNNYGYT
-3744 IVSAYDVI
+3744 ILSAYDVI
-3752 NELTGKNYSD
+3752 NEIAGTSYTSSTEFSD
-3762 STTFTDEQLKDF
+3762 VQ

-3782 RDVLNAWWGIKAT
+3782 NAAVAAWWGIKAT
-3795 GTASWNFKINEK
+3795 GTASWNIKLNEDGK
-3807 GELNPDSGTTDIR
+3807 LNPAIAGTTNNIAIR
-3820 LRVCGVNAEGKFG
+3820 ACGVNAEGKIG
-3833 AWTNDENVIEIH
+3833 AWTSGDNLISIH
-3845 VDNKAPV
+3845 IDNTAPV
-3852 ITYAVNQYANGSA
+3852 ISAAVNQYANGTTK
-3865 AITALPTDDAATTEI
+3865 ITAVPTAAATAGQPY
-3880 DESKP
+3880 ESDM
-3885 TASKTYEAEIYLKG
+3885 YLRG
-3899 NWTFVATLLDE
+3899 NWTLAVTLLDE
-3910 TSVTSYNVKVNGSPL
+3910 TEVTSYAVLKDSADSPL
-3925 TENEGYF
+3925 TAGTDYF
-3932 VKSGVTAEVE
+3932 VEGNITDSSTG
-3942 LKDGSKTT
+3942 
-3950 KKGVTLFIPIPKPAA
+3950 KKGFRLYIPIDKTSDNVGYKINASDA
-3965 NSETDTVEITVSAD
+3965 E
-3979 DSENHTEQTFDFK
+3979 HTASQTFNFK

-3998 SFDKLS
+3998 
-4004 GNGTL
+4004 TL
-4009 IADNKLDAIED
+4009 EKDPEASYDITAETPEEIKD
-4020 SNYHFMLD
+4020 SNYIFTIGGKSTD
-4028 GEAEDNGSGVKNVVF
+4028 AGSGVERIVF
-4043 YFMRKNGTTGTIGTD
+4043 YYSRNIDGTGVTKYDETDAEKTNPLNAVIFDPMLSTGSKIPMTGLTVLTFTQGETEYELYANTYSGTATTDEFTTTGTY
-4058 VVMDPMITTGTDDSK
+4058 DS
-4073 VNMKDADGNDALT
+4073 
-4086 ALEYAQGNYKFYL
+4086 
-4099 YANSYSGSATTDSF
+4099 
-4113 TSGSDYDA
+4113 
-4121 HVRKGGLVQI
+4121 HVRVGGLVEI
-4131 DGVLRTI
+4131 DGVLRKI
-4138 TGKSGKTVTFTPS
+4138 TKIDGKKVEFTPS
-4151 LTEAK
+4151 LTQAK
-4156 ESVTA
+4156 TTEFDA
-4161 YFPIAQVIDNPATE
+4161 YFPIAQVIDNSAKEET
-4175 KVSSYSTNPFTFE
+4175 KNNKDKPFEFSK
-4188 RGDDGDNM
+4188 GDDGDLM
-4196 PESFSG
+4196 PESFSKSG
-4202 KATKTWSA
+4202 NAWTWDATIHSD
-4210 EIRSANMPDGPVS
+4210 NMPDGPIS
-4223 IVILAFDEAGNVAGK
+4223 LVILAFDKAGNVAGT
-4238 TINTKITNNAPR
+4238 TINTNITNNAPR

-4256 GTDLSGDEKFTNSSS
+4256 GTDLSGDGNFTNSSS

-4277 YDILGAEGAT
+4277 YDILGAEGTT
-4287 QSSYTL
+4287 QSAYTL
-4293 DFNEKLENES
+4293 DFTEKLKNKDGTDS
-4303 AKYPAGTFKIMN
+4303 DNNKYPAGVFTIKN

-4324 GGNGLVGMVL
+4324 GGNGKVGMVL
-4334 STTATS
+4334 KTGATDET
-4340 AAAVTGTG
+4340 AVTGTG
-4348 ENLITCDSDGTI
+4348 KNLITCESDGTI
-4360 ASADGKVTGTFSGKV
+4360 ATTDGKVTGTFSGKV
-4375 EGTFAGSNSSY
+4375 EGIFAGSNSSY

-4392 VDSTKLGYDG
+4392 VDSNKLDADG

-4418 QGSTSQKAVLYVTNF
+4418 QGTTSQNAVLYVTNF
-4433 KVAQGDDVPPTVVVN
+4433 KVAQGDSVPPTVVVN

-4516 NRRLSKIKIK
+4516 NRRLASITVQ
-4526 FGDFIVEESG
+4526 FGTFL
-4536 KEVEVASYEVKDST
+4536 ST
-4550 AETKEMVWKLSGK
+4550 ATSVATYNAMTGK
-4563 TMAANGYE
+4563 WTAMAGDGYK
-4571 FKVIDT
+4571 FAVTDAT
-4577 AADSTGNF
+4577 SDSVGNF

-4591 SQKGHKV
+4591 DQKGHKV

-4632 SGRTTK
+4632 SGRTTS
-4638 TSETSEDTTTSYI
+4638 TATTGTYKI
-4651 VAPVVDATTKART
+4651 DAPVVDATTKART

-4734 TKPANAT
+4734 TTPANAT

-4778 VEMGAKNAK
+4778 VETGAENAK

-4828 GDNNNKLTDDV
+4828 GDSNNKLTDDV
-4839 VLDVWQI
+4839 VLDVWEI
-4846 TPQAVKPVNG
+4846 DSTAVQPKKG
-4856 YATQPVMAINPIT
+4856 SISQPVMAINPST
-4869 HDVGFAFV
+4869 HDIGFAFV
-4877 NGTLYYSMP
+4877 NGALSFSMP
-4886 NGNKGDD
+4886 GEG
-4893 THSYDVYIGGYD
+4893 HSYQYWIGGIDY
-4905 FWTSVGLAYD
+4905 WTSIGLAYD
-4915 SLGYAY
+4915 SLGNSY
-4921 GTAAGGDI
+4921 GTTAGGDI
-4929 ADNRADTFRIMTS
+4929 NASVADQFRICTS
-4942 RWGYAG
+4942 RWGHGTLSRDGYKDG
-4948 RHVNGYN
+4948 TNQLRLELIGQTDFSDTTSPVNDGYN
-4955 NGNNQYRLEYIAQAD
+4955 TFD
-4970 YDSAGNMTR
+4970 
-4979 NFNKERVRSPS
+4979 KERIHSPS
-4990 IATTSAS
+4990 IVTTNATAE
-4997 SDSTTVYLAY
+4997 STKVYLAY
-5007 YDEINDE
+5007 YDAINDE
-5014 IRFKRG
+5014 IRFRYG
-5020 TFSNTRKTNWYKD
+5020 TFKTTKD
-5033 RDTDEQKATFFGDYY
+5033 KTWKNLSADDKTASLLGDYY
-5048 GEPVL
+5048 GSGSENNSKRE
-5053 DGGKIADITTLEDGS
+5053 GRTLRYDAS
-5068 MENTA
+5068 PY
-5073 LLDSSKSYSESNGKN
+5073 DSYYYSVYH
-5088 TLENR
+5088 L
-5093 NGWYRLEHN
+5093 YHN
-5102 SLIAGNST
+5102 SLLAGQTSTISGKEESTFVSTNKVEKLEVVSKPVT
-5110 TKYRKTVTGT
+5110 TKNGDAVC
-5120 VQYKENS
+5120 
-5127 TTETQRVFTTSSL
+5127 
-5140 ETLNT
+5140 
-5145 GVTTTSG
+5145 
-5152 NPVYAGKYVS
+5152 AGKYVS
-5162 IAAIA
+5162 IAAIEK
-5167 NGGTSDDAV
+5167 GGDDGDDAIV
-5176 IAVWWDAEH
+5176 AVWWDGTNN
-5185 SQLLYSYNLTP
+5185 QLLYSFNTTP
-5196 NSIAV
+5196 SSILA
-5201 GQYSQADTKWTT
+5201 GSYLQADTGWST
-5213 PVAIFGEGNGIGE
+5213 PVAIFGEANGIGE
-5226 YCKVV
+5226 YCKVA
-5231 VDANNGVHIA
+5231 VDRGKGVHIA
-5241 AYDGMNGDL
+5241 AYDGLGGDL
-5250 YYAYIPDFK
+5250 WYAYIPQFANPASRG
-5259 TPSGAKPCIVDSYG
+5259 TCIVDSYG
-5273 LIGTELNID
+5273 IIGTELNID
-5282 VALDENNNP
+5282 VVQDSNNKP

-5299 GSCAKAKIARWAGA
+5299 GSCAKPKMAYWAG
-5313 NSISSASGLNGADDE
+5313 NTTLSVSALSTDSGTGAVED
-5328 VFTGN
+5328 VFTGG
-5333 WDVSIIPTSSK
+5333 WEVTVIPTSSK
-5344 LSVDH
+5344 VSIDH
-5349 INVGTWKKSSG
+5349 VNIGAWKDADGKL
-5360 QITYSTTDGSEPN
+5360 TYSTTNGSAPVISE
-5373 DSNIGTTERL
+5373 DSSNIGKNTFQPGA
-5383 HNESY
+5383 NSDVDSY
-5388 KTGNNQGY
+5388 GTV
-5396 KSWGNVYGNG
+5396 WGNG
-5406 TKNPILGY
+5406 TANPVLGY
-5414 AITKG
+5414 AITQG